1 MKIIRTRQ
9 RPFLVIIDVLFTVLA
24 WVGLLYLLVN
34 GLWPLFDSHAGP
46 RLGGSLFDTLG
57 TLQIYG
63 WIALV
68 NAIILISWARY
79 QQRKSRSFAQRRLPR
94 PAVDDQGLSASFK
107 LTGERLET
115 LRQPGS
121 KIIHNNQ
128 DGDISHVV
136 PHFHLLGPDLQ
147 PPPLAPLERPQI
159 IHLPADH
166 SA

>member
-9 RPFLVIIDVLFTVLA
+9 RPFLVLIDVLFTVLA

-34 GLWPLFDSHAGP
+34 GLLPLLDSHAGP
-46 RLGGSLFDTLG
+46 QLGGSLFDTLG

-68 NAIILISWARY
+68 NAIVLITWARY
-79 QQRKSRSFAQRRLPR
+79 QQRKSRSFAQRRQPR
-94 PAVDDQGLSASFK
+94 PAVDDQGLSATFK
-107 LTGERLET
+107 LTDERLET

-136 PHFHLLGPDLQ
+136 PHFHLLSPDLQ
-147 PPPLAPLERPQI
+147 PPPLAPLERPRV

>member
-9 RPFLVIIDVLFTVLA
+9 RPFLVLIDVLFTVLA
-24 WVGLLYLLVN
+24 WVGLLYLLVS
-34 GLWPLFDSHAGP
+34 GLLPLFDSHAGP

-57 TLQIYG
+57 TLHIYG

-68 NAIILISWARY
+68 NAIVLITWARY
-79 QQRKSRSFAQRRLPR
+79 QQCKSRSFAQRRLPR
-94 PAVDDQGLSASFK
+94 PAVDDQGLSATFK
-107 LTGERLET
+107 LTDERLET

-136 PHFHLLGPDLQ
+136 PHFHLLSPELQ
-147 PPPLAPLERPQI
+147 PPPLAPLERPRV